1 MHTRVEH
8 HNPVPIHARQ
18 RNGYANAAANTKP
31 APPQFANRAER
42 EAYYYRKYCQ
52 EHGIEDVAAFAGD
65 KYQPEAFGQSKPKP
79 EPKSEVAGI
88 SPGVLKAAHAING
101 TMCVVSYVTNFAWN
115 MCAVFTVIV
124 FLMFALGAWL
134 G

>member
-8 HNPVPIHARQ
+8 NNPVLINPRQ
-18 RNGYANAAANTKP
+18 RNGYANAAAKP
-31 APPQFANRAER
+31 APPQFANRADR
-42 EAYYYRKYCQ
+42 DAYYYRKYCQ

-65 KYQPEAFGQSKPKP
+65 KYQPEAFGQPKPKP
-79 EPKSEVAGI
+79 DPKNEVAGV
-88 SPGVLKAAHAING
+88 SPGVLKAAQAIND

-115 MCAVFTVIV
+115 MCAVFTVVV
-124 FLMFALGAWL
+124 FLLIAFGAWL